1 MPRNAKPATPLLE
14 PPRCLWQHDAV
25 ACKAYFSQR
34 LGIDESWP
42 LIGCDEVGR
51 GSLIGPVVAGAVQWR
66 CLRSAQADPALARLT
81 DSKKLTAT
89 HRQALLPVIQHHA
102 WWGIGEASVEEIT
115 ELNILQASLLAMHRA
130 IHALQTQKI
139 ETSEGSAQAGVLLLV
154 DGSQVLPQYPTAW
167 QQTVVQGDSRSS
179 SIAAASI
186 LAKEYRDAWVRT
198 VADAY
203 PAYGWHTNMGYAT
216 AQHRQAIADVGLT
229 PLHRP
234 SFKLKNRR

>member
-1 MPRNAKPATPLLE
+1 MPRNAKQLMSLLE
-14 PPRCLWQHDAV
+14 TPPCLWQHDAV
-25 ACKAYFSQR
+25 ADEAYFSQR

-81 DSKKLTAT
+81 DSKKLMAT
-89 HRQALLPVIQHHA
+89 QRQALLPAIRHHA

-115 ELNILQASLLAMHRA
+115 ELNILQASLLAIHRA
-130 IHALQTQKI
+130 VNALRTQQA
-139 ETSEGSAQAGVLLLV
+139 EAGEGSAQAGVLLLV
-154 DGSQVLPQYPTAW
+154 DGSQRLPQYPTAW
-167 QQTVVQGDSRSS
+167 QQTVVQGDNRSS

-186 LAKEYRDAWVRT
+186 LAKEHRDAWVRT

-203 PAYGWHTNMGYAT
+203 PAYGWHSNMGYAT
-216 AQHRQAIADVGLT
+216 AQHRQAIAEGGLT

-234 SFKLKNRR
+234 SFKLKNKR